1 MKSYFYVFLDNIGEI
16 LLKLMRIFQI
26 WIKMMEN
33 AGGLLCVFQ
42 FYKRDQ

>member
-33 AGGLLCVFQ
+33 VGRVIVCFLIL
-42 FYKRDQ
+42 

>member
-26 WIKMMEN
+26 WLMIGEC

-42 FYKRDQ
+42 FY